1 LVIAQQI
8 TNRQIPVLHPQDD
21 PVDAL
26 NLMDQFRVADLPVV
40 DNGQFIGMIS
50 ETALMSADQIV
61 EEDARFSGSGLLKV
75 SVLPQD
81 HLFEVMKIAT
91 ENHLS
96 VVPVVSGSGEYMGAI
111 TLEDIVEHV
120 ARMQNAG
127 EPGGI
132 IVLDMG
138 SADYSLQQISR
149 IVEENGAKI
158 LSVSVLP
165 AEHGNVIV
173 TLKINQRDLNAI
185 IQSLHRFNYQIRE
198 SYQEAEYNDGLQ
210 KRYEE
215 FMRFLNI

>member
-1 LVIAQQI
+1 MVIAQQI

-40 DNGQFIGMIS
+40 DNGQFMGMIS

-61 EEDARFSGSGLLKV
+61 EEDARFSHSGLLKV

-81 HLFEVMKIAT
+81 HLFAVMKIAT

-96 VVPVVSGSGEYMGAI
+96 VVPVVSGSGEYVGAI

-165 AEHGNVIV
+165 ADHGNVVV